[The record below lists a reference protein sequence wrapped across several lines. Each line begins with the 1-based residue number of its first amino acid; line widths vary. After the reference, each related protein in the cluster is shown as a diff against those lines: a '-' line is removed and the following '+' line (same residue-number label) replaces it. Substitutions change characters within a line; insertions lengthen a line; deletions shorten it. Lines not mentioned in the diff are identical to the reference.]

1 MLDGLQIPSPGD
13 LPNPGIRPASPVFAG
28 GFFTTELPGRPE
40 SSSQVALA
48 VKNPI
53 ANAGDRRDVGSIL
66 GFGRFPGEG
75 SGNPLQYSCLENPM
89 DREAWRATVHRVAKS
104 QTRPK

>member
-13 LPNPGIRPASPVFAG
+13 LPNPGIRPASPMFAG

-53 ANAGDRRDVGSIL
+53 ANVGDRRDVGSIL
-66 GFGRFPGEG
+66 G
-75 SGNPLQYSCLENPM
+75 LE
-89 DREAWRATVHRVAKS
+89 DSLEKEVATHSSILAWRIPWTERPGGLWSIGLLRV
-104 QTRPK
+104 RHD